1 MPAPNP
7 SAIDRIS
14 ASMSIATL
22 RNQVIASNIANRDAQ
37 DYQRLAVR
45 FARTLDDSPVAVV
58 APDASPAAGSVE
70 QDLVELSTNASRY
83 QAMARVLSRYFSL
96 IDTITGNR
104 GA

>member
-37 DYQRLAVR
+37 DYQRLEVR
-45 FARTLDDSPVAVV
+45 FTRALDDSRAAVV

-70 QDLVELSTNASRY
+70 QDLVELSTNAAHY